1 MQKSTFFA
9 SDGSYGDADGIVL
22 IDTTNWTFLEWE
34 EIANMTDSDRYE
46 FALALEY
53 AAKMADAPVDTA
65 TENL

>member
-1 MQKSTFFA
+1 MQNVAYFA

-22 IDTTNWTFLEWE
+22 IDTSEWTFVEWE
-34 EIANMTDSDRYE
+34 EINNMTDSERYE

>member
-1 MQKSTFFA
+1 MQNVAYFA
-9 SDGSYGDADGIVL
+9 SDGSYGDAEGIVL
-22 IDTTNWTFLEWE
+22 IDTSEWTEDEWA
-34 EIANMTDSDRYE
+34 EIDGMTDSERYD

>member
-1 MQKSTFFA
+1 MENVAYFA

-22 IDTTNWTFLEWE
+22 IDTTEWTAAEWE
-34 EIANMTDSDRYE
+34 EIDGMTDSERYE